1 MKNLENFSKVF
12 ENLILLLRFSINHV
26 KTCLLATIFLSFSK
40 ISNTNVIALFQI
52 SLFLFILYLSYFGII
67 LFPFYSN
74 LIFSVLFFKR
84 FLFSFGIFIYLF
96 FWFIYLFFFVN
107 KLFLMA
113 QETEVQLNFILTA
126 FNT

>member
-1 MKNLENFSKVF
+1 MENFCYVF
-12 ENLILLLRFSINHV
+12 ENLVLLLQLFINHV

-52 SLFLFILYLSYFGII
+52 SLFLFIPYLSYFGII
-67 LFPFYSN
+67 LFSFYTN

-84 FLFSFGIFIYLF
+84 FLFFFGIFIYLF
-96 FWFIYLFFFVN
+96 FWFIYLFFVN